1 MIVLAED
8 AGPFCRVGDRVVF
21 EGLFA
26 RRIHRRQD
34 DAPAAGFQDTV
45 EFAQRLPVVF
55 DMFQDVIADHHVRK
69 IVLEGNVLHVEM
81 HIGQRTFE
89 VGGEVQARVTVVM
102 FAQFAHQAHF
112 GSDVQDAGVRGQ
124 QVGFALQVEP

>member
-1 MIVLAED
+1 M
-8 AGPFCRVGDRVVF
+8 
-21 EGLFA
+21 
-26 RRIHRRQD
+26 
-34 DAPAAGFQDTV
+34 